1 MSARSSRSGSR
12 GVRPLLA
19 ASVVVWLVSPAV
31 HAGSSPALP
40 GQDPASRPLTLP
52 EGGGSAI
59 ARGRCLA
66 CHGADM
72 LLQQRLSRA
81 GWDRELGKMIG
92 WGAAV
97 EDAERQPLLD
107 YLAAHMGPV
116 PPSRLPAAAEDAGA
130 AIVRTRCVACHGTAM
145 IEQQRLTAAGWAR
158 EVDKMRNWGA
168 AVTDEEKDPLIE
180 YLASAPWNAGG

>member
-72 LLQQRLSRA
+72 LLQQRLSRDA
-81 GWDRELGKMIG
+81 WDRELSKMIG

-97 EDAERQPLLD
+97 QDAERQPLLE
-107 YLAAHMGPV
+107 YLAAHLSQTPTSPLSPV
-116 PPSRLPAAAEDAGA
+116 AADAGA
-130 AIVRTRCVACHGTAM
+130 AIVRTRCVTCHSTSM

-158 EVDKMRNWGA
+158 EVEKMRNWGA
-168 AVTDEEKDPLIE
+168 AVADAEKEPLVE
-180 YLASAPWNAGG
+180 YLASAAWNARR